1 MFVLN
6 IGRFSSQ
13 YVNGMNDIVKL
24 AEKIFLLAFYL
35 VCLTNLKG
43 TTFL

>member
-13 YVNGMNDIVKL
+13 YVNEMNDINCKTGG
-24 AEKIFLLAFYL
+24 KDFSF
-35 VCLTNLKG
+35 
-43 TTFL
+43 